1 MIVLIFTIIMALIL
15 ILSRRKL
22 GLFSLAI
29 FAGLAVDQFWNA
41 ELTKFLTGLSL
52 NIPAGTLSGLVGL
65 LLILTPAF
73 LLLAKGGK
81 QESWLVGAISG
92 GLATVFVAVVTISN
106 LGAIFKL
113 DALSQNLATFA
124 RANYGWV
131 ILAAVILAVL
141 EILSFKIKNS
151 GQKH

>member
-1 MIVLIFTIIMALIL
+1 MIVLIFTLIIALIL
-15 ILSRRKL
+15 VLSRRKL

-29 FAGLAVDQFWNA
+29 FAGLAVDRFWNA
-41 ELTKFLTGLSL
+41 ELTKFLAGLSL

-65 LLILTPAF
+65 FLILTPAF

-81 QESWLVGAISG
+81 QESWLVGTISG
-92 GLATVFVAVVTISN
+92 GLVAIFITVVTASN

-113 DALSQNLATFA
+113 DALSQNLSTFA
-124 RANYGWV
+124 RANYSGV
-131 ILAAVILAVL
+131 ILVAVILAVL